1 MRTILVVV
9 AGASAVMAVSACS
22 SSKKGAPLASGT
34 YTVANGQ
41 TTPNDCKLNDLSQLN
56 GSTIT
61 VTVAGSTV
69 TLPDLALDLTLAGDV
84 LSAPQITEDIDWST
98 SAGQAAAG
106 VTLSRTFNCVQHN
119 TTDPSGTVTATNA
132 FHLDRDVHY
141 TLTTGSAGEC
151 IAADNSAFGFALTVF
166 PCESKLSFDAAM

>member
-1 MRTILVVV
+1 MRKTLVLPVAVALLVV
-9 AGASAVMAVSACS
+9 AAACS
-22 SSKKGAPLASGT
+22 GKKSGPPLSSGT
-34 YTVANGQ
+34 YTVSNGQ
-41 TTPNDCKLNDLSQLN
+41 TVPNDCQLNDLSQLD

-61 VTVAGSTV
+61 VSVAGSTV
-69 TLPDLALDLTLAGDV
+69 TLPDLALDLTLSGDT
-84 LSAPQITEDIDWST
+84 LSAPQIVEDIDWST

-106 VTLSRTFNCVQHN
+106 VSLSRFFNCVQHD
-119 TTDPSGTVTATNA
+119 TTDPSGSVLATNS

-141 TLTTGSAGEC
+141 TMVSGSASEC